1 MNLHML
7 IHPASQ
13 PQPPSRRQATG
24 PGLRRAAVATALLLA
39 AGLAGADTT
48 QLANE
53 PLITMSAVMPKPNL
67 MVILDDSGS
76 MDRDYMP
83 DDMSSTSRYGYRS
96 AQCSGVAYDPNITYT
111 PPVYADG
118 SSYPDASFTAAWKDG
133 FVQDGATTNL
143 MGEGSTYTASDR
155 SGNGPVTFTFSSGSG
170 VGSSTFQVGDTVT
183 FRRGS
188 SETSYSG
195 TVTSWTSSTKGGLF
209 PTTTY
214 TLVVSVSGFSST
226 RSDDWRVTAEGTTG
240 QTYYTYSGSQTA
252 LNWTYDSNGKLVTT
266 TNFYKECMSS
276 VGSTPGSKVFTA
288 QTVTKT
294 SAEATNYANWYSYY
308 RTRRLL
314 MRTAMGQAMNVL
326 DDGYRVGFMQLNQQS
341 LAKGTSQLKFRP
353 VSDFSGDHKVDFYT
367 SLYAATGSSTTPSR
381 SALST
386 AGRYFAKQLSKQ
398 ATDPMQYACQRN
410 FALLTTDGYW
420 NTTNKGLNL
429 GGFAIGNADKD
440 ASRPMKDSYSDTLA
454 DVAYYYYETDLRT
467 EKLGNCTGALGKD
480 VCANIL
486 APAGKDTATHQH
498 MTTFT
503 VGMGVSG
510 TLKYDKNY
518 LSQTSGDYYDL
529 IQGNKNWPNPPETSS
544 GGDARNVD
552 DLWHAAVNGRG
563 QYYSAQNASELAE
576 AIQGVVSAV
585 QETTGAAAS
594 ASTSV
599 LDLVQGE
606 DNTAFEASYTT
617 GVWTGDVVARR
628 MDAHT
633 AELEAG
639 EPLWSA
645 KAQLDARTTARKI
658 YFNKNGTRT
667 EFTWDNLDSTTKAH
681 FTDRCTSDLLT
692 QCTTLSAANKTL
704 LNNGEKLVNFLRG
717 VRTDEATA
725 ANTTSPLF
733 RARASRMG
741 DVVHSKPIHV
751 GKPPF
756 NYSDAGYTAFKEA
769 QKNRKKVVY
778 VGANDGMLH
787 ALDAATGE
795 ELWAFI
801 PTAVMPNLYKLADT
815 RYGSANKPHQYFVD
829 GKTVQGDVYFDDQW
843 HTILVGGLNKGGR
856 AYYALDITDPDDP
869 TVLWEFTHNNLGLSY
884 SDPIITKHNG
894 TWVVAF
900 GSGYS
905 NVSPGDGKGRL
916 FMVNAQ
922 TGAIVKS
929 LATTA
934 SGNGMAKVN
943 VWVKSLSDNTAQ
955 RFYGGDVLGN
965 VWRFKPDNTAATD
978 GGTVV
983 LLAQMKDA
991 AGNGQPITTE
1001 LKLREYYQ
1009 KPIVVVTTGRYLD
1022 TDDIND
1028 TQVQSI
1034 AAIRDPDDDTGWGD
1048 IRNGTNKGKFKVVT
1062 LNKSGTAASGAAVD
1076 LDWSTDGGWRADFPT
1091 EGERVNIPAEWDGTT
1106 LLVATAVPE
1115 GDQCKSGGSSWLYRF
1130 GLAGGQA
1137 NGKQYSDETLIVGFA
1152 VVRNDEGDPKILV
1165 RESAG
1170 KTEVEDGSG
1179 LGGGAALKR
1188 ARRVSWRELIHD
1200 RPETN

>member
-7 IHPASQ
+7 IHPAGQ

-39 AGLAGADTT
+39 ATLAGADTT
-48 QLANE
+48 QIANE

-76 MDRDYMP
+76 MNWSYMP
-83 DDMSSTSRYGYRS
+83 DDLGRSYNATDEPYADWYGYRS
-96 AQCSGVAYDPNITYT
+96 AQCNGVAYDPSLNYT
-111 PPVYADG
+111 PPLKADG
-118 SSYPDASFTAAWKDG
+118 TSYPDASFTAAWEDG
-133 FVQDGATTNL
+133 YEQDGDTTNL
-143 MGEGSTYTASDR
+143 MGAGSTYTASDR

-188 SETSYSG
+188 SGTRYNG
-195 TVTSWTSSTKGGLF
+195 TVTSWTSSTTGWLF

-214 TLVVSVSGFSST
+214 TLIVSASTFS
-226 RSDDWRVTAEGTTG
+226 DDGWGDWRVTAEGTKG
-240 QTYYTYSGSQTA
+240 QTYYTYTGKETAMNWAYKSDGSVDT
-252 LNWTYDSNGKLVTT
+252 GTT
-266 TNFYKECMSS
+266 FYKECSS
-276 VGSTPGSKVFTA
+276 AVGKTPGSKVFDPK
-288 QTVTKT
+288 TVIKT
-294 SAEATNYANWYSYY
+294 SDEATNYANWYSYY
-308 RTRRLL
+308 RKRYLL
-314 MRTAMGQAMNVL
+314 MRTAMGQAFEPL
-326 DDGYRVGFMQLNQQS
+326 DDAYRVGFMRINKITE
-341 LAKGTSQLKFRP
+341 AETGTSKSTFRP
-353 VSDFSGDHKVDFYT
+353 VNDFDGTQKGLFYS
-367 SLYAATGSSTTPSR
+367 SLYSDPPTGGTPLR
-381 SALST
+381 KALST
-386 AGRYFAKQLSKQ
+386 AGRYFANKLKGQ
-398 ATDPMQYACQRN
+398 DPMQYACQRN

-420 NTTNKGLNL
+420 NGDAGTNLSNKK
-429 GGFAIGNADKD
+429 IGNEDGKAGAPYQDTH
-440 ASRPMKDSYSDTLA
+440 SSTLA

-503 VGMGVSG
+503 IGMGVTG
-510 TLKYDKNY
+510 TLNPATDYAG
-518 LSQTSGDYYDL
+518 LAAGTTS
-529 IQGNKNWPNPPETSS
+529 WPNPGSS
-544 GGDARNVD
+544 GGDIKTVD
-552 DLWHAAVNGRG
+552 DLWHAAINGRG
-563 QYYSAQNASELAE
+563 ENYSAQNASQLAE

-658 YFNKNGTRT
+658 YFNKSGTRT

-681 FTDRCTSDLLT
+681 FTDRCTSDLLS

-704 LNNGEKLVNFLRG
+704 LNNGEKLVDFLRG

-725 ANTTSPLF
+725 ANTTTPLF

-829 GKTVQGDVYFDDQW
+829 GKTVQGDVYFNDQW

-869 TVLWEFTHNNLGLSY
+869 TVLWEFTHDNLGLSY

-922 TGAIVKS
+922 TGDIVKD

-965 VWRFKPDNTAATD
+965 VWRFKPDNTAETD

-1048 IRNGTNKGKFKVVT
+1048 IRNGGKKGKFKVVT

>member
-83 DDMSSTSRYGYRS
+83 DALKDIPSYKSTYGYRS
-96 AQCSGVAYDPNITYT
+96 AQCNGVAYDPTLTYT
-111 PPVYADG
+111 PPLKADG
-118 SSYPDASFTAAWKDG
+118 TSYPDASFTAAWEDG
-133 FVQDGATTNL
+133 YVQGGTTTNL
-143 MGEGSTYTASDR
+143 MGTAAISASSSTTLEVSKGSKNITI
-155 SGNGPVTFTFSSGSG
+155 SGN
-170 VGSSTFQVGDTVT
+170 
-183 FRRGS
+183 
-188 SETSYSG
+188 TSYSFIVGNSVTITNTDNTNRTMTG
-195 TVTSWTSSTKGGLF
+195 TVTSWNSGTRVLGVNVTNRSNTGSGNSYSSWT
-209 PTTTY
+209 
-214 TLVVSVSGFSST
+214 VAST
-226 RSDDWRVTAEGTTG
+226 GEGTG
-240 QTYYTYSGSQTA
+240 QTYYTYTGKETAMDWVYKSTGSVDKDKT
-252 LNWTYDSNGKLVTT
+252 
-266 TNFYKECMSS
+266 FYKECSS
-276 VGSTPGSKVFTA
+276 IVGKTPGSEVFTTR
-288 QTVTKT
+288 TVTKT

-308 RTRRLL
+308 RKRYLL
-314 MRTAMGQAMNVL
+314 MRTAMGQAFEPL
-326 DDGYRVGFMQLNQQS
+326 DDAYRVGFMRINKAGDVGGAS
-341 LAKGTSQLKFRP
+341 KDTFRP
-353 VSDFSGDHKVDFYT
+353 VSDFDGTQKSLLYS
-367 SLYAATGSSTTPSR
+367 SLYRDEPSGNTPLR
-381 SALST
+381 YALAT
-386 AGRYFAKQLSKQ
+386 AGRYFANKLKDQ
-398 ATDPMQYACQRN
+398 ASDPMQYACQRN

-420 NTTNKGLNL
+420 NDDYGKEPTIVNVE
-429 GGFAIGNADKD
+429 GGAIGNEDKD
-440 ASRPMKDSYSDTLA
+440 AGAPYQDKYSKTLA
-454 DVAYYYYETDLRT
+454 DVAHHYYGTDLRT
-467 EKLGNCTGALGKD
+467 SALNNCTGALGKD

-503 VGMGVSG
+503 IGMGVTG
-510 TLKYDKNY
+510 TLNPATDYAG
-518 LSQTSGDYYDL
+518 LAAGTTS
-529 IQGNKNWPNPPETSS
+529 WPNPGSS
-544 GGDARNVD
+544 GGGIKTVD
-552 DLWHAAVNGRG
+552 DLWHAAINGRG
-563 QYYSAQNASELAE
+563 ENYSAQNASQLAE

-681 FTDRCTSDLLT
+681 FTNRCTSGLLT
-692 QCTTLSAANKTL
+692 QCATLSAANKTL
-704 LNNGEKLVNFLRG
+704 VNNGEKLVNFLRG

-815 RYGSANKPHQYFVD
+815 RYGSASKPHQYFVD

-929 LATTA
+929 LATKA

-978 GGTVV
+978 GDPVV

-1034 AAIRDPDDDTGWGD
+1034 AAIRDPDGDTGWGD

-1062 LNKSGTAASGAAVD
+1062 LNKSGTVASGAAVD